1 MSHPKNKL
9 ERFEIGI
16 TKSKRRVMLFLSF
29 RDSLIDREFLDIW
42 SRKFRN
48 TTRKC
53 SCSLCGNP
61 RKYFNEGTLQEK
73 KFDQTYPDE

>member
-29 RDSLIDREFLDIW
+29 RDSSVNREFLDVW

-48 TTRKC
+48 TTKKC

-61 RKYFNEGTLQEK
+61 RRYLREETLQERR
-73 KFDQTYPDE
+73 FDQAHPDE